1 MQSMEPRELS
11 DEDLVARIVDGSEED
26 FNILYNRYFK
36 KVYNFT
42 HHKLRSHGDTE
53 EVVQEIFTC
62 VFASL
67 GSFEGRSSLSSWIF
81 GIVKNSINN
90 SIRSGESQRLATR
103 DRDRPAAEEPY
114 PVESLMRQSRVLLAE
129 DHPEMRERVAAML
142 AGEFEVVGQ
151 VSDGKALLSAA
162 EVLQPDLIVLD
173 ISMPILS
180 GIDAA
185 ERLAAKGSRAKLVFL
200 TVHDDDDQDYIGEA
214 FSAGAQAYVVKSR
227 LASDLL
233 RAMRAA
239 IAGWY
244 FLSPR
249 SIGGMEG

>member
-1 MQSMEPRELS
+1 MQSIAPKELS

-26 FNILYNRYFK
+26 FNILYNRYFN

-42 HHKLRSHGDTE
+42 HHKLLGHGSTE

-67 GSFEGRSSLSSWIF
+67 GTFEGRSSLLSWIYE
-81 GIVKNSINN
+81 VMKNIINN
-90 SIRSGESQRLATR
+90 SIRAGESRRRATR
-103 DRDRPAAEEPY
+103 HRALPPAEGPC
-114 PVESLMRQSRVLLAE
+114 PVEPLIRNIRVVLAE
-129 DHPEMRERVAAML
+129 DHRETRERVAAML

-151 VSDGKALLSAA
+151 VRDGEALLSTAKLL
-162 EVLQPDLIVLD
+162 EPDLIVLD

-180 GIDAA
+180 GTDAA
-185 ERLAAKGSRAKLVFL
+185 DRLAAMGSRAKLVFL
-200 TVHDDDDQDYIGEA
+200 TVHEDLDYIGAA

-233 RAMRAA
+233 PAMRGA
-239 IAGWY
+239 IAGQY
-244 FLSPR
+244 FVSPGPI
-249 SIGGMEG
+249 SGMEG